1 MRAPLV
7 RRPKLALALAV
18 VAALTLVLAPPAAS
32 AAQEPA
38 EPPSPALLAS
48 IAAAEFQS
56 TFCDGTYALCI
67 KAPCSPIPTLDR
79 IGNYYVEHA
88 LCECNVVQGWSMGPG
103 SCPDRAPMEQHGRTY
118 LISTYSNL
126 YNAEEKTL
134 TCGEGTT
141 WAWCYG
147 APCVVDEVD
156 PSKATCTC
164 PVETG
169 PGSTLGGDC
178 QPGACDAIWSAAQP
192 AGDAFANRHYYEWMQ
207 KNQPGV
213 PVNPPAAACTAPP
226 SGGD

>member
-1 MRAPLV
+1 MRNLLV
-7 RRPKLALALAV
+7 RCSKLGLAAVLTLPLALSAV
-18 VAALTLVLAPPAAS
+18 AQAPAETPPAGGSDGTDGTVA
-32 AAQEPA
+32 
-38 EPPSPALLAS
+38 
-48 IAAAEFQS
+48 FQS

-103 SCPDRAPMEQHGRTY
+103 SCPDRAPMEQNGRTF

-134 TCGEGTT
+134 ACGEGTT

-147 APCVVDEVD
+147 APCVVDELD

-178 QPGACDAIWSAAQP
+178 HAGACNGIWSAATP
-192 AGDAFANRHYYEWMQ
+192 AGDAFANRHYFEWM
-207 KNQPGV
+207 KRNQPGV

-226 SGGD
+226 AGG